1 MGLYYGYYHK
11 QKRCSRIAIFG
22 LEIFTMT
29 TIRDEKPTSLP
40 AFLELVEKF
49 QTSVDGSLWFRGC
62 GVASYKLLPTLYR
75 HKDAKT
81 PDKVAGLEQKL
92 MARFRQRSIPYH
104 NRPLDQEW
112 NTLFFMQH
120 YGIPTRLLDWTEN
133 PLIALHFALM
143 SAPYKRTAK
152 GMLKF
157 NNNATVWILDPVKWN
172 QRALDH
178 QSYTGGALTPGDEA
192 LSGYSPKNTSFT
204 GMNRFPV
211 ALYGEH
217 NSPRIVAQQG
227 VFTIFGQIINPMEKM
242 FVDYQFPQDSL
253 VRITIKNAII
263 DNMRNSL
270 LRHGITESVVY
281 PDLEGLAM
289 EIKRSF
295 GF

>member
-1 MGLYYGYYHK
+1 M
-11 QKRCSRIAIFG
+11 SI
-22 LEIFTMT
+22 
-29 TIRDEKPTSLP
+29 IRDEKPSSLP
-40 AFLELVEKF
+40 AFLALVEEY
-49 QTSVDGSLWFRGC
+49 QTSVEESLWFRGC
-62 GVASYKLLPTLYR
+62 GRASYKLLPSLYR
-75 HKDAKT
+75 HKESKT
-81 PDKVAGLEQKL
+81 PSQVADLERRL

-104 NRPLDQEW
+104 TRSLDKDW

-143 SAPYKRTAK
+143 SAPHTRTAK
-152 GMLKF
+152 GVLRFKED
-157 NNNATVWILDPVKWN
+157 ATVWILDPVKWN

-178 QSYTGGALTPGDEA
+178 QSFDGGALTPGDEA
-192 LSGYSPKNTSFT
+192 LMGYTPNNTTFT

-227 VFTIFGQIINPMEKM
+227 VFTIFGQIMDPMEKM
-242 FVDYQFPQDSL
+242 FIDNRFPEHSL
-253 VRITIKNAII
+253 VRITIKSSNI
-263 DNMRNSL
+263 DSMRKSL

-281 PDLEGLAM
+281 PDLEGLAL